1 MNDTDTPSKVA
12 AYSVVP
18 GDMYDWSDMAGGGA
32 LPRGPVLTR
41 FAVATA
47 TGASHLLV
55 VGPHDLDLLD
65 AVVDLAAT
73 TTVVLRTHS
82 DAELVSERYAGKAVD
97 VVCGDLRS
105 WTPDR
110 PADAVIALDGFGRVA
125 TIDTDPADWHA
136 LSEHLA
142 GLAAAGSRLALVV
155 PNPGSPLAHLRAVT
169 PEASN
174 ENADWSFPVHDRANP
189 LSLADASARFGGR
202 GYTLWPDVGSPT
214 LAAVPEACSVALA
227 VAHGRPSDTST
238 LREVQPALGQAL
250 DALGAAAAAGGWLV
264 TRGLETTGA
273 RARSADPI
281 SSVVGVDRTGDE
293 TSWTA
298 AERSWLVEAMRESAR
313 RDASALR
320 RHVRQLHDAIADAP
334 ERWCGLQVDEIGLD
348 AGVVVPVHESTVK
361 LGESADEILLGLLDE
376 LAAFL
381 CAAGWR
387 HPWPAGRGR
396 DELAVLLA
404 ATIDVAVTPAEVRL
418 VRQRRESALASTGM
432 TPVVAGRQA
441 PQDADPSEL
450 RKLADENEALRGQV
464 TWFKQQMRQRQTMTH
479 EVRTAARR
487 DVEALNDRIK
497 ELEGQLSARQAPPVN
512 RVAKRVSAVPGRAR
526 SGFGR
531 VPGARRAARLLRR
544 VLRRIRRV
552 AKR

>member
-47 TGASHLLV
+47 TGTSHLLV

-65 AVVDLAAT
+65 AVVDRAAT
-73 TTVVLRTHS
+73 TTIVLRTHS
-82 DAELVSERYAGKAVD
+82 DAELVSERYAGKAVA
-97 VVCGDLRS
+97 VVCGDLRA
-105 WTPDR
+105 WTPVQ
-110 PADAVIALDGFGRVA
+110 PADAVLALDGFGRVA

-136 LSEHLA
+136 ISEHLT
-142 GLAAAGSRLALVV
+142 GLATADSRLAVVV
-155 PNPGSPLAHLRAVT
+155 PNPGSPLAQLRAV
-169 PEASN
+169 PSEASN

-189 LSLADASARFGGR
+189 LSLAEASARFGGR

-227 VAHGRPSDTST
+227 VAHGRPSETST

-250 DALGAAAAAGGWLV
+250 DALGPAAAAGGWLV
-264 TRGLETTGA
+264 TRGL
-273 RARSADPI
+273 DPI

-313 RDASALR
+313 RDASGLR

-361 LGESADEILLGLLDE
+361 LGESAEEILLGLLDE

-418 VRQRRESALASTGM
+418 VRQRRESALSSTGM

-441 PQDADPSEL
+441 AQDTDPSEL
-450 RKLADENEALRGQV
+450 RKLAEENEALRGQV

-497 ELEGQLSARQAPPVN
+497 ELEGQLSALQAPAVS
-512 RVAKRVSAVPGRAR
+512 RVAKRASAVPGRAR

>member
-65 AVVDLAAT
+65 AVVGLAAT

-82 DAELVSERYAGKAVD
+82 DAELVSERYAGRSVD

-105 WTPDR
+105 WASDR
-110 PADAVIALDGFGRVA
+110 PADAVLALDGFGRVA

-136 LSEHLA
+136 ISEHLA
-142 GLAAAGSRLALVV
+142 GLATGDSRLALVV
-155 PNPGSPLAHLRAVT
+155 PNPGSPLAQLRAVT

-250 DALGAAAAAGGWLV
+250 DALGPAAAAGGWLV
-264 TRGLETTGA
+264 TRGPDA
-273 RARSADPI
+273 I

-313 RDASALR
+313 RDASGLR

-361 LGESADEILLGLLDE
+361 LGESAEEILIGLLDE

-418 VRQRRESALASTGM
+418 VRQRRESALSSTGM

-450 RKLADENEALRGQV
+450 RKLAEENEALRGQV

-497 ELEGQLSARQAPPVN
+497 ELEGQLSALQAPAVS
-512 RVAKRVSAVPGRAR
+512 RVAKRASAVPGRAR

>member
-1 MNDTDTPSKVA
+1 MNDIDTASKV
-12 AYSVVP
+12 AYSVVS
-18 GDMYDWSDMAGGGA
+18 GDMYDWSDMAGVRA

-65 AVVDLAAT
+65 AVVDRAAT

-82 DAELVSERYAGKAVD
+82 DAELVSERYAHRAVD
-97 VVCGDLRS
+97 VVCGDLRA
-105 WTPDR
+105 WAPDR
-110 PADAVIALDGFGRVA
+110 PADAVLALDGFGRVA
-125 TIDTDPADWHA
+125 SIDAGPADWHA
-136 LSEHLA
+136 IAEHLA
-142 GLAAAGSRLALVV
+142 GHTSGDSRLALVV
-155 PNPGSPLAHLRAVT
+155 PNPGSPLAQLRAVN

-174 ENADWSFPVHDRANP
+174 DNADWSFPVHDRANP
-189 LSLADASARFGGR
+189 RSLADASARFGGR

-214 LAAVPEACSVALA
+214 LAAAPEACSVALA
-227 VAHGRPSDTST
+227 VAHGRPADTPT

-250 DALGAAAAAGGWLV
+250 DTVGAAGAAGGWLV
-264 TRGLETTGA
+264 TRGI
-273 RARSADPI
+273 DPI

-298 AERSWLVEAMRESAR
+298 AERSWLIEAMHDSAR
-313 RDASALR
+313 RDASGLR
-320 RHVRQLHDAIADAP
+320 HHVRRLRDAVADAP

-348 AGVVVPVHESTVK
+348 AGHVVPVHESTVK

-376 LAAFL
+376 LAAYL
-381 CAAGWR
+381 CVAGWR

-396 DELAVLLA
+396 DELTVLLA
-404 ATIDVAVTPAEVRL
+404 ATIDVAVTPADVYQVR
-418 VRQRRESALASTGM
+418 RRRESALSSTGM
-432 TPVVAGRQA
+432 TPVVAGRHA
-441 PQDADPSEL
+441 PQEADPSEL
-450 RKLADENEALRGQV
+450 RKLTDENEALRGQV

-487 DVEALNDRIK
+487 DVAALNDRIK
-497 ELEGQLSARQAPPVN
+497 ELEDQLSARQAPTVN
-512 RVAKRVSAVPGRAR
+512 RVAKRASSVPGRAR

-544 VLRRIRRV
+544 VLRALRRV